1 MSAEYRLSYTASEID
16 KRLGRIPSLV
26 SSVNGIGPDE
36 NGNVQINVISS
47 DGEDDLEVSKYNNL
61 YSFSDAYVAWCN
73 GETFPIAFYG
83 DSTFYGTNTSGAGYT
98 FCDHLQSM
106 LREECGA
113 NATVYRVAVSGH
125 DLDNGINNFDSNFG
139 ANGTYANTKM
149 IGIGYGINDRLD
161 YSTYED
167 YKNGVYTKI
176 DTLIQKCFARGIQPF
191 MVTSQATIE
200 CGVATEYS
208 NPNDKNNY
216 YPLRDANAMNVCAN
230 GAKKELAEKYGIPL
244 IDLNQATE
252 LYLINSEQ
260 PVDTIISDRLHFGNI
275 GHAFEAGFLF
285 SQIVPRVICVNKKDE
300 AIISYARQHL
310 RNAVPEDKLSFGG
323 RLKLYANY
331 SRTSTNDVKIFD
343 AYVYVR
349 DHKSTIFAYRS
360 AVDTTSYVKVDG
372 VKHTLT
378 SQGTSLGD
386 IDVGLHH
393 LEAYSGNGKT
403 VDFTGFVINDSNP
416 SAPTLLVD
424 SMSLSL
430 DETAFTNMDDTIVPT
445 VLMFGANSTKTHTVL
460 SGKEIHSIGLNI
472 SPGTISIG
480 KVQLS
485 QYGTGELTMISP
497 KSYTIQTGGYTII
510 DLGGLFIGDT
520 ETLAFGMVGDT
531 AVPCY
536 IKAGNFS
543 GSGSDAYIC
552 TSEVFKEGSEYSIGM
567 KCRVYGK

>member
-73 GETFPIAFYG
+73 GDSFPIAFYG
-83 DSTFYGTNTSGAGYT
+83 DSTFYGTNISQSGKP
-98 FCDHLQSM
+98 FCDILQRM
-106 LREECGA
+106 LREECGSG
-113 NATVYRVAVSGH
+113 ATIYKVAESG
-125 DLDNGINNFDSNFG
+125 DTLDDGINEFDSKFG
-139 ANGTYANTKM
+139 TNGTYSDAKM
-149 IGIGYGINDRLD
+149 VGIGYGINDRLN
-161 YSTYED
+161 YTTFIE
-167 YKNGVYTKI
+167 YKNAVYNKVE
-176 DTLIQKCFARGIQPF
+176 TLIKKCFDRGIQPF
-191 MVTSQATIE
+191 LVTSQATIE
-200 CGVATEYS
+200 CGVATGYANS
-208 NPNDKNNY
+208 
-216 YPLRDANAMNVCAN
+216 YPLRDANSMNVCAN
-230 GAKKELAEKYGIPL
+230 GAKKELAKKYNIPL
-244 IDLNQATE
+244 IDLNSATE
-252 LYLINSEQ
+252 SFLINSEQ
-260 PVDTIISDRLHFGNI
+260 TVDTIISDRLHFGDV
-275 GHAFEAGFLF
+275 GHSFEAGFLF

-310 RNAVPEDKLSFGG
+310 RNTVPEDKLSFGG

-403 VDFTGFVINDSNP
+403 VDFTGFVINDSSP

-430 DETAFTNMDDTIVPT
+430 DETAFTKMDDTIVPT

-520 ETLAFGMVGDT
+520 EALAFGMVGDT

-552 TSEVFKEGSEYSIGM
+552 TSEVFKDGLEYSIGM
-567 KCRVYGK
+567 KCRIYGK